1 MSDGPQWFDEEAG
14 PVVRPYA
21 LIRGRTRSSGDAFDL
36 VATVRA
42 IGGGP
47 GGGPNGGPGGVGP
60 EQQLILRAARDPI
73 SLADLAVELDLPV
86 GVVRVLLGDMRDH
99 GLISVTS
106 PSAGG
111 ARSNERILKEVIN
124 GLRAL

>member
-36 VATVRA
+36 VATVRVV
-42 IGGGP
+42 GDP
-47 GGGPNGGPGGVGP
+47 PDTPGP
-60 EQQLILRAARDPI
+60 EQQLILRAARNPI

-111 ARSNERILKEVIN
+111 SRSNERILKEVIN

>member
-1 MSDGPQWFDEEAG
+1 MIDGPRWLDEEAG

-36 VATVRA
+36 VATVRT
-42 IGGGP
+42 IGDPP
-47 GGGPNGGPGGVGP
+47 GDLGP
-60 EQQLILRAARDPI
+60 EQHRILRAARNPI
-73 SLADLAVELDLPV
+73 SVADLAVEIDLPV
-86 GVVRVLLGDMRDH
+86 GVVRVLLGDLRDH

-106 PSAGG
+106 ASAEGSR
-111 ARSNERILKEVIN
+111 ANERILKEVIN

>member
-1 MSDGPQWFDEEAG
+1 MSDTPRWLDDDAG

-21 LIRGRTRSSGDAFDL
+21 LIRGRTRSSGEALDL
-36 VATVRA
+36 IATVSAVGDPPEGRTDSL
-42 IGGGP
+42 
-47 GGGPNGGPGGVGP
+47 GP
-60 EQQLILRAARDPI
+60 EQLLILRAARSPI

-86 GVVRVLLGDMRDH
+86 GVVRVLLGDLRDH

-106 PSAGG
+106 PSAAG

>member
-1 MSDGPQWFDEEAG
+1 MSDSPQWFDEEAG

-42 IGGGP
+42 VADPDGEP
-47 GGGPNGGPGGVGP
+47 GDDLGP
-60 EQQLILRAARDPI
+60 EQQQILRAARNPI

-86 GVVRVLLGDMRDH
+86 GVIRVLLGDMRDH

-111 ARSNERILKEVIN
+111 SRSNERILKEVIN

>member
-1 MSDGPQWFDEEAG
+1 MSDSPQWLDEEAG

-21 LIRGRTRSSGDAFDL
+21 LIRGRTHPSGDAFDL

-42 IGGGP
+42 IGDPPSGEL
-47 GGGPNGGPGGVGP
+47 GP
-60 EQQLILRAARDPI
+60 EERHILRAARGPI
-73 SLADLAVELDLPV
+73 SVADLAVELDLPV
-86 GVVRVLLGDMRDH
+86 GVVRVLLGDLRDQA
-99 GLISVTS
+99 LISVTS
-106 PSAGG
+106 PPAVG

>member
-1 MSDGPQWFDEEAG
+1 MSDSPQWFDEEAG

-36 VATVRA
+36 VASVRA
-42 IGGGP
+42 IGEP
-47 GGGPNGGPGGVGP
+47 GDGSGP
-60 EQQLILRAARDPI
+60 EQQLILRAARSPI
-73 SLADLAVELDLPV
+73 SVADLAVELDLPV

-111 ARSNERILKEVIN
+111 SRSNERILKEVIN

>member
-1 MSDGPQWFDEEAG
+1 MSDSPQWFDEEAG

-21 LIRGRTRSSGDAFDL
+21 LIRGRTRSSGDGFDL

-42 IGGGP
+42 VGDSP
-47 GGGPNGGPGGVGP
+47 GELGP
-60 EQQLILRAARDPI
+60 EQQLILRAARSPI
-73 SLADLAVELDLPV
+73 SVADLAVELDLPV
-86 GVVRVLLGDMRDH
+86 GVIRVLLGDMRDH
-99 GLISVTS
+99 ALISVTS

-111 ARSNERILKEVIN
+111 SRSNERILKEVIN